1 MNLRKIVF
9 VFMSFCM
16 TSITAQ
22 KLVSVSE
29 AIELALE
36 NNYGIKNS
44 LRVTIGKNDEN
55 KKLILKLKKVI
66 NV

>member
-1 MNLRKIVF
+1 MYQMNLKKIIF

-16 TSITAQ
+16 TSIAAQ

-36 NNYGIKNS
+36 NNYGIKIYS
-44 LRVTIGKNDEN
+44 LDRNLN
-55 KKLILKLKKVI
+55 
-66 NV
+66 